1 MSELNLSDYDFEV
14 PPDLVAQA
22 PAPRGTSRMLL
33 APAGPTGAPLEHGV
47 VGDLVAHLREG
58 DLLVLNDTKVL
69 KARVRG
75 TVATGGVVEM
85 LLLAPVVA
93 SDDGIRWDAMARPGR
108 KLGLGRVISLGGGAE
123 AVVEAVHADGSRR
136 FLFHIPSGDFQS
148 WLGEHGEVPLPPYV
162 RRRPDASDED
172 RYQTVWARSP
182 GAVAAPT
189 AGLHLTEAQLAALQA
204 KGVRTTQVTLH
215 VGAGTFQPVA
225 VENAL
230 EHPMHSERWE
240 VGEQAAS
247 GLRLARER
255 GGRIVCVGTTSLRT
269 VETCFRTNGD
279 NFRPGSGDTRLF
291 LHPLDPPRSAQGL
304 LTNFHWPRT
313 TLILLVAGWLGSR
326 ERWREVYEEALRER
340 YRLFSYG
347 DCMLSLRD

>member
-1 MSELNLSDYDFEV
+1 MSELILSDFDFEV
-14 PPDLVAQA
+14 PPELVAQD

-33 APAGPTGAPLEHGV
+33 APAGPTGSPLAHGV
-47 VGDLVAHLREG
+47 VGDLASHLRAG

-75 TVATGGVVEM
+75 TVATGGAVEM

-108 KLGLGRVISLGGGAE
+108 KLGIGRVVSLGGGAE
-123 AVVEAVHADGSRR
+123 AVVEGIHEDGSRR
-136 FLFHIPSGDFQS
+136 FRFHVPSGDFQS

-162 RRRPDASDED
+162 RRRPDASDEE

-189 AGLHLTEAQLAALQA
+189 AGLHLTQAQLAALEA
-204 KGVRTTQVTLH
+204 KGVRTTRVTLH

-230 EHPMHSERWE
+230 DHPMHAERWE

-247 GLRLARER
+247 DLRETRTR

-269 VETCFRTNGD
+269 VETCFRIHGD
-279 NFRPGSGDTRLF
+279 NYCPGSGDTRLF
-291 LHPLDPPRSAQGL
+291 LHPLDPPRAAQGL

-326 ERWREVYEEALRER
+326 ERWREVYDEALREK